1 MATVGRVKPV
11 SERPRRGSAWL
22 GYALAAAAATSW
34 GAQSIVAKLLLTSGL
49 PIGSLVSTRTA
60 LASLILAGA
69 LAVVKP
75 AHLLVGPRQLLAIAA
90 LGIAMAASQYAYYF
104 ALTRIPVA
112 TALLLIYTAP
122 LFVLGASVLVMRQRV
137 RAPDVMAA
145 AVTLVGAALVVRI
158 YAPDAF
164 RLSAAGIGASLLSAV
179 AFAFYSLW
187 GQRAAPAVS
196 PWTVATYSLGSAALL
211 WLPFAPPWALLIEPH
226 PTTVWLGLGVVI
238 VFGTL
243 LPFALYLSAL
253 AHISAAHAS
262 VTASLEPVVA
272 AAAAYVVLGERL
284 EALQAMGGALVLAGS
299 AVVHSRR

>member
-1 MATVGRVKPV
+1 V
-11 SERPRRGSAWL
+11 SERPQRGSAWL

-60 LASLILAGA
+60 FASLILAAA
-69 LAVVKP
+69 LALVKP
-75 AHLLVGPRQLLAIAA
+75 AHLRARPRQLLDIAA
-90 LGIAMAASQYAYYF
+90 LGLAMAASQYAYYF

-112 TALLLIYTAP
+112 TALLLVYTAP
-122 LFVLGASVLVMRQRV
+122 LFVLGASVFVMRQPV

-145 AVTLVGAALVVRI
+145 AVTLAGAGLVVRV

-164 RLSAAGIGASLLSAV
+164 RLSAAGIGASLLSAA

-187 GQRAAPAVS
+187 GKRAAPDIS
-196 PWTVATYSLGSAALL
+196 PWTVATYSLASAALL
-211 WLPFAPPWALLIEPH
+211 WLPFAPPWALLVEPH
-226 PTTVWLGLGVVI
+226 PPMVWLGLGVVI

-253 AHISAAHAS
+253 AHVSAAHAS

-272 AAAAYVVLGERL
+272 AGMAYAVLGERL
-284 EALQAMGGALVLAGS
+284 ETLQAVGGALVLAGI